1 MFLGDCGHPKCRLL
15 LPLTVPMAQS
25 HGLAQRIGQWIPHWD
40 GLKSAPLDD
49 RWDKGCAC
57 VCVCS
62 HYPPS
67 SAQGPRI
74 KPKHYILPYS
84 DDTMYSEENKA
95 GYRLVGEAEGE
106 GVLF

>member
-1 MFLGDCGHPKCRLL
+1 
-15 LPLTVPMAQS
+15 MAWS
-25 HGLAQRIGQWIPHWD
+25 HSLAQRIGQWIPRWD

-49 RWDKGCAC
+49 CWDKGYVC
-57 VCVCS
+57 VCVVGLPS

-84 DDTMYSEENKA
+84 DDAMYSEGNKA

-106 GVLF
+106 GLLF